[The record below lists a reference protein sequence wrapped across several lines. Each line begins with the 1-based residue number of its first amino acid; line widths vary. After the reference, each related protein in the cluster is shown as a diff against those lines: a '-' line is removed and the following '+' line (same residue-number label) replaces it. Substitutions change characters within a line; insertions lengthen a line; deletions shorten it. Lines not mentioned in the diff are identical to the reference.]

1 MATIYTVLGTDSIS
15 SSRLH
20 LNNNFDSIN
29 TELTSISGLLN
40 TASQNLTITGNV
52 SSYNGTFTNNLNVT
66 ATTTLG
72 GTLNVSGNVSTNGSI
87 QQSVTGP
94 QTTLPAT
101 NGSFNHHTYL
111 MTNSGNLA
119 LSLKN
124 GVQGQEIWIVSD
136 ANAGNAT
143 ITQTS
148 GNLFGYSS
156 IVLTALASVQL
167 RYVNSGWY
175 VVTIGSAG
183 TTTLNV

>member
-29 TELTSISGLLN
+29 TELTSLSGLLN

-52 SSYNGTFTNNLNVT
+52 NAYNGTFTNNLNVT

-72 GTLNVSGNVSTNGSI
+72 GTLNVTGNVTTNGAISK
-87 QQSVTGP
+87 SVTGP
-94 QTTLPAT
+94 QTTLPTT

-111 MTNSGNLA
+111 MTNTGNLS

-124 GVQGQEIWIVSD
+124 GVNGQEIWIVSD
-136 ANAGNAT
+136 ANAGNCV
-143 ITQTS
+143 INQTS
-148 GNLFGYSS
+148 SNLFGYSS
-156 IVLTALASVQL
+156 ITLTALASVQL

-175 VVTIGSAG
+175 VVTVGSAG
-183 TTTLNV
+183 TTTLA

>member
-29 TELTSISGLLN
+29 TELTSLSGLLN

-52 SSYNGTFTNNLNVT
+52 NAYNGTFTNNLNVT

-72 GTLNVSGNVSTNGSI
+72 GTLNVTGNVTTNGAISK
-87 QQSVTGP
+87 SVTGP
-94 QTTLPAT
+94 QTTLPTT

-111 MTNSGNLA
+111 MTNTNNLS

-124 GVQGQEIWIVSD
+124 GVNGQEIWIVSD
-136 ANAGNAT
+136 ANAGNCV

-148 GNLFGYSS
+148 SNLFGYST
-156 IVLTALASVQL
+156 ITLTALASVQL

-175 VVTIGSAG
+175 VVTVGSAG
-183 TTTLNV
+183 TTTLA